1 MFDFPLTLLLSSA
14 APTPQPQLLTGLPR
28 NAACIDV
35 GGSTQGV
42 THWLLSHQ
50 LYKVTRG
57 QERGGASV
65 SARGDSGEGHEPQPS
80 LWAPVAGLGF
90 LWIL

>member
-1 MFDFPLTLLLSSA
+1 M
-14 APTPQPQLLTGLPR
+14 
-28 NAACIDV
+28 
-35 GGSTQGV
+35 

-65 SARGDSGEGHEPQPS
+65 SARGDSGEGHELQPS
-80 LWAPVAGLGF
+80 LWAPWQGWDFSGYSDGIACKQELFREGWCGGGVLLSLSQRVGAEQGQHASPS
-90 LWIL
+90 